1 MMDDTE
7 GLINNNEEYLV
18 EWKNPDA
25 KSTSHIIQITNIS
38 NTERNN
44 LYWLKSEQ

>member
-7 GLINNNEEYLV
+7 GLINNNEKYLV
-18 EWKNPDA
+18 EWKNPDT
-25 KSTSHIIQITNIS
+25 KSTIHIIQIINIS
-38 NTERNN
+38 NTERSS